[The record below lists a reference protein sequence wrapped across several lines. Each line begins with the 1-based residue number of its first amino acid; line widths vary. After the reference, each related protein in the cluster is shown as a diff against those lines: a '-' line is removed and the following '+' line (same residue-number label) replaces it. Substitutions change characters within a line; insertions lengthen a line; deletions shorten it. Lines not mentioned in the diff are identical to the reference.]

1 MLPAKLK
8 LVRVTIVYIL
18 TILTLNGKSMAVDS
32 ADCSRGTKTGG
43 LKRLTGELVCSEPSP
58 PLVPLGSLCTPR
70 RGSLCLRTH
79 QTSSGSFLGGGK
91 GSWTATRRS
100 AVPITGQTS
109 SYLQYMNKVQLLCRN
124 RQISAMT
131 ERIQNKH
138 SKKRSPISRE
148 ISHQLTIRTSFRRGN
163 TNHDSYGNMVYSFSS
178 INSCFTPVVFF
189 CSWLSGMQS
198 FVAVWLMSTSD
209 TWLNL
214 YSKCKII
221 LATTKNQDKKKKI
234 IIIIIKKR

>member
-1 MLPAKLK
+1 MESPWPWIQQIVQEAQKLVVWSDWRVSWFALNLLPPSAIGFPMHTAPWFALPAYPSDLF
-8 LVRVTIVYIL
+8 RVV
-18 TILTLNGKSMAVDS
+18 
-32 ADCSRGTKTGG
+32 SR
-43 LKRLTGELVCSEPSP
+43 
-58 PLVPLGSLCTPR
+58 
-70 RGSLCLRTH
+70 
-79 QTSSGSFLGGGK
+79 GGK

-138 SKKRSPISRE
+138 SKKRSPISKE

-163 TNHDSYGNMVYSFSS
+163 TNHDSYGNMMYSFSS

-214 YSKCKII
+214 YSKCQII
-221 LATTKNQDKKKKI
+221 LATTKNQDKKKL
-234 IIIIIKKR
+234 